1 VKVAVLSDIHANL
14 PALQAVLEDL
24 PPVDAR
30 VVCGDLVG
38 YYPDADPVCDLL
50 RGLDA
55 HVIRGNHDAYVIGAL
70 APAAEHAAAYKTAW
84 TQAHLSAPN
93 RRWLEGL
100 PVELGFRWDGLKV
113 SVRHASPW
121 DEESYL
127 YADSPRLAE
136 VVLQH
141 DEMLLLG
148 HTHHPMQVAAGAGRI
163 LNPGSVGQPRDWNPL
178 ASYAVL
184 DTRART
190 AQLRRVAYDVGAFQA
205 RLRALGWDAA
215 LIDILGRKRG

>member
-1 VKVAVLSDIHANL
+1 LKVAVLADIHANL
-14 PALQAVLEDL
+14 PALEAVLEDL

-30 VVCGDLVG
+30 VICGDIVG

-70 APAAEHAAAYKTAW
+70 APAPEYAAAYKTDW
-84 TQAHLSAPN
+84 TRAHLSAVN
-93 RRWLEGL
+93 LRWLAGL
-100 PVELGFRWDGLKV
+100 PVELSFRWDDLKV
-113 SVRHASPW
+113 TARHASPW

-136 VVLQH
+136 VVLQRG
-141 DEMLLLG
+141 EMLLLG
-148 HTHHPMQVAAGAGRI
+148 HTHHPMQVAAGEGRI

-184 DTRART
+184 DTRERT

-205 RLRALGWDAA
+205 RLKALGWDAT
-215 LIDILGRKRG
+215 LIDILSRRKG